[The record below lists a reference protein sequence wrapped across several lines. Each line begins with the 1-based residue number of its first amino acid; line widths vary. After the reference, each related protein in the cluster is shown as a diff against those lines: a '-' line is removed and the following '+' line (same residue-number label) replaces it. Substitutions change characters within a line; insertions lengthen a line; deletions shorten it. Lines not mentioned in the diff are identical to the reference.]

1 MRIPRIWIPATL
13 SRDAVVALPAETV
26 HYLRSVLRLAVG
38 AEVVVFDGEGI
49 ECRGLIARL
58 GRQDGAVHLTDVP
71 SEPQR
76 ESPLAITLLQGISR
90 GERMDLVMQKAV
102 ELGVARIVPVLCART
117 GVHLSGERA
126 AKRQAHWQGILAHA
140 AAQCGRARL
149 PALAAPLAFT
159 DALALPAQDTDLRLM
174 LEPTAETGLDERPA
188 PASVALLIG
197 PEGGLDSRE
206 RILAR
211 EHDFHGIRLGP
222 RILRTETAAL
232 AAISV
237 LQSRWGDLR

>member
-1 MRIPRIWIPATL
+1 MRVPRLWIPATL
-13 SRDAVVALPAETV
+13 SRDATVPLPAETV

-49 ECRGLIARL
+49 ECRGVIARL
-58 GRQDGAVHLTDVP
+58 GRQDGAVHLTEAP
-71 SEPQR
+71 FEPQR

-90 GERMDLVMQKAV
+90 GERMDWVMQKAV

-149 PALAAPLAFT
+149 PALAAPLALT
-159 DALALPAQDTDLRLM
+159 GAVALAAQDTDLQLM
-174 LEPTAETGLDERPA
+174 LEPTAGLGPNERPA

-197 PEGGLDSRE
+197 PEGGLDSDEQRF
-206 RILAR
+206 AR
-211 EHDFHGIRLGP
+211 EGGFVGIRLGP
-222 RILRTETAAL
+222 RILRTETAGL

>member
-1 MRIPRIWIPATL
+1 MRIPRLWIPATL
-13 SRDAVVALPAETV
+13 SRDAVVALPAETA

-38 AEVVVFDGEGI
+38 AEVVVFDGEGV
-49 ECRGLIARL
+49 ECRGLLARL
-58 GRQDGAVHLTDVP
+58 GRQDGEVHLTGAP

-102 ELGVARIVPVLCART
+102 ELGVRRIVPVLCVRT
-117 GVHLSGERA
+117 GVQLSGERA

-149 PALAAPLAFT
+149 PALSAPLSLT
-159 DALALPAQDTDLRLM
+159 DAVALTAQDTDLRLM
-174 LEPTAETGLDERPA
+174 LEPAADTGLDERPA
-188 PASVALLIG
+188 PASAALLIG
-197 PEGGLDSRE
+197 PEGGLDGKEQR
-206 RILAR
+206 LAR
-211 EHDFHGIRLGP
+211 DQGFQGIRLGP

-232 AAISV
+232 VAVSV
-237 LQSRWGDLR
+237 LQARWGDLR